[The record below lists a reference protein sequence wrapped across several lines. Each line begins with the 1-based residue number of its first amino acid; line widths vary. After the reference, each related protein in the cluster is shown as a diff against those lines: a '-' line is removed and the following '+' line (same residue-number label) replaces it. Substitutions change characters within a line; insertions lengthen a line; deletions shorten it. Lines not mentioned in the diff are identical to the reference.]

1 MSPTGDVPP
10 RLAIWLVAWL
20 AGQLGWRPQ
29 GNPDRIG
36 NRLAATFLG
45 PSGPV
50 AVEIVT
56 EVDPT
61 APAPRLDGATL
72 TARSPDGVATF
83 RLDRT
88 SGSSEFD
95 VEVLSPTSCS
105 LPRSFLAPELD
116 SPRRLAYALESARDD
131 PPFRHALPHAL

>member
-1 MSPTGDVPP
+1 M
-10 RLAIWLVAWL
+10 AWL
-20 AGQLGWRPQ
+20 AGQLGWRPR
-29 GNPDRIG
+29 GNPDRTG

-45 PSGPV
+45 PSGPI

-61 APAPRLDGATL
+61 AVDPRLDGATL
-72 TARSPDGVATF
+72 RARGPDGIATF
-83 RLDRT
+83 RLDRHAAR
-88 SGSSEFD
+88 SSEFD

-116 SPRRLAYALESARDD
+116 SPRRLAYGLESARHDT
-131 PPFRHALPHAL
+131 PFQQALPHALWLLS